1 MEQEQELTLFEL
13 YGARIKYKQRDGEKF
28 YAVSIYDRVFRV
40 TKRTFYALKCAEKI
54 VVEN

>member
-40 TKRTFYALKCAEKI
+40 TKQTFYALKCAEKI